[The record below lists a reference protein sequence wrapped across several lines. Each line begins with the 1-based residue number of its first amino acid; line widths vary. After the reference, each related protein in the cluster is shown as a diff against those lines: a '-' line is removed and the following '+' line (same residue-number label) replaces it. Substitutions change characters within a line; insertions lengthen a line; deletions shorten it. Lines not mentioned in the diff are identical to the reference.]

1 MGFLVSARK
10 LKKITDF
17 ASKTPKSEKKP
28 SEEEFKSNNES
39 IEIEEL
45 LRTRVRR
52 EKIEEKPPTTTTR
65 SIEEQ
70 KQPTKIQAT
79 ETPSSIN
86 NTLEKLLLLAREAA
100 SRLQVEFLECDKQG
114 NCNDGRRIG
123 EVFEDSRGVKWQRGF
138 LVTSR
143 LPIFLNFIAEDSK
156 IVGRIGKAFIIETA
170 HGAKTIIPE
179 DYICEMT
186 SRYGV
191 ILNIEKCSNYKTSP
205 WSERGGKSKKRS

>member
-1 MGFLVSARK
+1 MSARK

-17 ASKTPKSEKKP
+17 VSKTPKSEKKP
-28 SEEEFKSNNES
+28 GEEKLKLSNES
-39 IEIEEL
+39 GEIEEL
-45 LRTRVRR
+45 LRARVRR
-52 EKIEEKPPTTTTR
+52 ERAEEKPPTATTR
-65 SIEEQ
+65 SVEEQ
-70 KQPTKIQAT
+70 KQPTKVQIAG
-79 ETPSSIN
+79 TPSSVN

-100 SRLQVEFLECDKQG
+100 SKLQVEFLECDKQG
-114 NCNDGRRIG
+114 NCSDGKRIG

-143 LPIFLNFIAEDSK
+143 LPIFLNFIAENSK
-156 IVGRIGKAFIIETA
+156 IVGRVGKALIIETER
-170 HGAKTIIPE
+170 GARAIIPE

-191 ILNIEKCSNYKTSP
+191 ILNIEKCSTYKTSP